1 MPDRLIPRRLRQR
14 LGRRGLVLLLFGLA
28 WIVEGASFFLL
39 TDIYSAQPQYF
50 LLDRLPL
57 HVQGALW
64 MASGLVSAVVAFR
77 PRREPDTLGFL
88 AVSAMPMLIAASFL
102 VGTATY
108 ILLGSSLW
116 VLGALGFLAWSP
128 IVLALA
134 VVASWYEP
142 PIIDGA
148 DQ

>member
-1 MPDRLIPRRLRQR
+1 
-14 LGRRGLVLLLFGLA
+14 VLLLFGLA
-28 WIVEGASFFLL
+28 WIVEGASFYLL
-39 TDIYSAQPQYF
+39 DDIYANQPRYF
-50 LLDRLPL
+50 PLDHLPL

-64 MASGLVSAVVAFR
+64 AGSGLVSCVIAFR

-88 AVSAMPMLIAASFL
+88 AVSAMPMLLAASFL

-108 ILLGSSLW
+108 ILLDSRLW
-116 VLGALGFLAWSP
+116 IFGALGFLAWAP

-134 VVASWYEP
+134 VIASWYEP

-148 DQ
+148 GR